1 METSTEMIEDKIG
14 EIIQKMEAIKT
25 EPEEYQRKDLKMT
38 RPVQEGQHQ
47 NKNTFLKGRE
57 GNH

>member
-1 METSTEMIEDKIG
+1 MIVQMETSTEMIEDKIG

-38 RPVQEGQHQ
+38 RPV
-47 NKNTFLKGRE
+47 
-57 GNH
+57 